1 MIGKQMKSRN
11 PLLIGLLTLMAWLW
25 AMPSLSQGVA
35 FGVKGGID
43 VMKMEFDDDVF
54 DNSNR
59 GGWFVGP
66 TVVFSV
72 PVPGFSID
80 LSALYDER
88 TLKVEGEKLEQKS
101 VIIPANARIGAS
113 LGFGSVYLCGGPQL
127 AFNVGAS
134 SYRWEDV
141 KNEVKQ
147 FSLQDTKFS
156 VNLGVGASVGGHFEV
171 MVNYNV
177 PIGRTGDFT
186 WSEVDTQLAK
196 QTLKSAKSTA
206 NAWMLSVSYLF

>member
-1 MIGKQMKSRN
+1 MKSRN

-54 DNSNR
+54 DDSNR

-141 KNEVKQ
+141 KNEVK
-147 FSLQDTKFS
+147 LAGHWNGD
-156 VNLGVGASVGGHFEV
+156 LGYPASV
-171 MVNYNV
+171 
-177 PIGRTGDFT
+177 
-186 WSEVDTQLAK
+186 QLPDGTILTVYYQAEFK
-196 QTLKSAKSTA
+196 GEKTCLMGTLWRVTK
-206 NAWMLSVSYLF
+206 

>member
-54 DNSNR
+54 DDSNR

-147 FSLQDTKFS
+147 YELEGFEFVNCRKVIYDMELTNSEDIHSLFSMTPYYYKTGKTEQDRLDS
-156 VNLGVGASVGGHFEV
+156 L
-171 MVNYNV
+171 
-177 PIGRTGDFT
+177 
-186 WSEVDTQLAK
+186 SELT
-196 QTLKSAKSTA
+196 TTA
-206 NAWMLSVSYLF
+206 AFPKH